1 MKSSN
6 IILIILTI
14 IIGIGLSLSF
24 KVNSGDNSEE
34 NRIYLKESNKVFS
47 VPIPDKV
54 TFIDENVPI
63 DRFYVKEALEK
74 EITVNTYFHSSSI
87 FLIKKANRWFPVIEP
102 ILKKYNIP
110 ADFKYLAVA
119 ESGLENLVSPA
130 GATGFWQLMPNTA
143 RELGLEVNADIDQR
157 YDVELST
164 EAACKYLNKAFEKYG
179 NWTLVAA
186 SYNAGMAKISEEIQ
200 RQQHSNY
207 YDMIFV
213 EETSRYVYRI
223 IAIKNLLENPS
234 DYGFFIRSKDL
245 FQPFN
250 LKKIAIDST
259 IRNIPAFAKSYNL
272 SYKEFK
278 IYNPWIRQAYL
289 ANKSGRTYFVQVP
302 KS

>member
-1 MKSSN
+1 MKSTN

-24 KVNSGDNSEE
+24 KVNSGENSEE
-34 NRIYLKESNKVFS
+34 DRIYLKESNKVFS

-119 ESGLENLVSPA
+119 ESGLENAVSPV

-259 IRNIPAFAKSYNL
+259 ISNIPAFAKSYNL

-289 ANKSGRTYFVQVP
+289 ANKSGRTYLVQVP